1 MNDVGQQPSET
12 TCALCGSRIQNGA
25 FCSQCLQQQI
35 RLVLG
40 ETVCRRLGL
49 IELPPGLK
57 LSVIVPVFNE
67 RNSIREILRRIQCV
81 RIPKEIILID
91 DFSTDGTREILQEI
105 AREQEKAESGGRK
118 AESEETG
125 VEAIHQGATTHRSLL
140 TTHSLNEVRV
150 LFHDKNRG
158 KGAALRNGFAHVT
171 GSIVIVQ
178 DADLEY
184 DPAEYPQLIAP
195 IIDGRADV
203 VYGSR
208 FIGET
213 HRVLNYHHY
222 VGNKLLTTFSNLFTG
237 LNVTDMETCYKV
249 FRREA
254 IDEIAPTLKSD
265 RFGFEPEVTAKIAKR
280 GLRVY
285 ELPVSYSG
293 RDYSEGKKITWK
305 DGLQAL
311 WCIIR
316 YRFSD

>member
-1 MNDVGQQPSET
+1 MFDTIGGDAILNDVGQQPSEAN
-12 TCALCGSRIQNGA
+12 CALCGSRIQKGA
-25 FCSQCLQQQI
+25 ICDQCLQQQI
-35 RLVLG
+35 RQVLG

-57 LSVIVPVFNE
+57 LSVVVPVFNE
-67 RNSIREILRRIQCV
+67 RNSIREILRRIQSV
-81 RIPKEIILID
+81 RIPKEIILVD

-105 AREQEKAESGGRK
+105 AREQESSG
-118 AESEETG
+118 S
-125 VEAIHQGATTHRSLL
+125 RSA
-140 TTHSLNEVRV
+140 NEVRV

-158 KGAALRNGFAHVT
+158 KGAALRTGFSHVT

-184 DPAEYPQLIAP
+184 DPAEYGQLMAP

-213 HRVLNYHHY
+213 HRVLFYYHY
-222 VGNKLLTTFSNLFTG
+222 IGNRLLTTLSNMFTG
-237 LNVTDMETCYKV
+237 LNLTDMETCYKV

-254 IDEIAPTLKSD
+254 IDAIAPTLKSD

-305 DGLQAL
+305 DGIQAL
-311 WCIIR
+311 WCIMR